1 MDEVI
6 NVTVRAHGDI
16 MEYARGYRDW
26 IIFTRNAGTR
36 DVKSKIATIH
46 MSRATVFSRCN
57 ITDIC
62 CEATA
67 SPSWKFRR
75 RIANSILIW
84 LTVGTTRKTTKQ
96 TTWAMKRARAGR
108 ITWTRTS
115 TVYSDQITMAMM
127 AAFIAPAEKRN
138 LGYLWAMI
146 KIKVCKWWKTCMC
159 RAPDR
164 FKKSSSWDAG
174 KNVWQLRAI
183 VVKKDGSKYSNDC
196 GDQLISRCV
205 V

>member
-1 MDEVI
+1 
-6 NVTVRAHGDI
+6 
-16 MEYARGYRDW
+16 MEYTRGYRNW

-62 CEATA
+62 SEATT
-67 SPSWKFRR
+67 SPNWEFRR
-75 RIANSILIW
+75 RIPNSILIW
-84 LTVGTTRKTTKQ
+84 LTVGATRKTTKQ

-108 ITWTRTS
+108 IKWTRTS
-115 TVYSDQITMAMM
+115 TVYSNQITIAMM

-146 KIKVCKWWKTCMC
+146 KITVSKLWNICMC
-159 RAPDR
+159 GAPDR
-164 FKKSSSWDAG
+164 SKKNAALDTLE
-174 KNVWQLRAI
+174 KFWQRCRNRWE
-183 VVKKDGSKYSNDC
+183 KRRSK
-196 GDQLISRCV
+196 V
-205 V
+205 